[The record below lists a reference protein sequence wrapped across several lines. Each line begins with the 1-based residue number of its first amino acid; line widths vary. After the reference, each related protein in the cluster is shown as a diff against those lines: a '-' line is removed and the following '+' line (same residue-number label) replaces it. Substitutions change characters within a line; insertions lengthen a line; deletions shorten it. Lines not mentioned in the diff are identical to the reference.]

1 MTFPTATV
9 NTNNL
14 DSATD
19 DPSAARADLLDAV
32 QKLNTIIDEGGD
44 PNGVALLDGS
54 GYLPVAAI
62 PPTISTASGA
72 ITFQPGSG
80 VVQINNVLRLNQL
93 PTATILTF
101 TGNVSGDMVM
111 CSNVGNIANNPGIAV
126 FNGNVW
132 RGLPLTANVFVNL

>member
-1 MTFPTATV
+1 MAFPTGTV

-19 DPSAARADLLDAV
+19 DPSLARADLLDAV
-32 QKLNTIIDEGGD
+32 EKLNTIIDEGGSAG
-44 PNGVALLDGS
+44 GVAILDGS
-54 GYLPVAAI
+54 AYI
-62 PPTISTASGA
+62 PATQINPSISSVSGD
-72 ITFQPGSG
+72 ITLAPDSG
-80 VVQINNVLRLNQL
+80 VVNVQNILRITQL
-93 PTATILTF
+93 PTSTILSF

-111 CSNVGNIANNPGIAV
+111 CSNVGNVANNPGIAI

>member
-1 MTFPTATV
+1 MTFPTASV
-9 NTNNL
+9 NTTNL

-32 QKLNTIIDEGGD
+32 QKLNTIITEGGAAS
-44 PNGVALLDGS
+44 GVAILDGS
-54 GYLPVAAI
+54 GYVPVAQI
-62 PPTISTASGA
+62 PPTISTSSST
-72 ITFQPGSG
+72 ISFQPGSG

-111 CSNVGNIANNPGIAV
+111 CSNVGNIASNPGVA
-126 FNGNVW
+126 FYNGSVW
-132 RGLPLTANVFVNL
+132 KGLPFNANVFVTL

>member
-1 MTFPTATV
+1 MTFPTASV
-9 NTNNL
+9 NTTNL

-32 QKLNTIIDEGGD
+32 EKLNLVITEAGTAT
-44 PNGVALLDGS
+44 GVALLDGS
-54 GYLPVAAI
+54 GYIPVATI
-62 PPTISTASGA
+62 PPTISTASST

-111 CSNVGNIANNPGIAV
+111 CSNVGNIANNPGVA
-126 FNGNVW
+126 FYNGNIWV
-132 RGLPLTANVFVNL
+132 GLPFTANVFVNL